1 MRRRDL
7 PARERTVVI
16 AQPSTRFQRFLL
28 PGFAFKA
35 VVIGGGYATGRE
47 LAEFFLPSGPW
58 GGLAAMLLA
67 MVIWSVVCVA
77 TFLFARATA
86 SRDYLSFFHALL
98 GRGWI
103 VFEIAYVLFV
113 VLILAVFGAAA
124 GAIGA
129 AMFGLP
135 TLAGTLA
142 LMIAIAGFVAFGNTS
157 VERLF
162 KYVSFLL
169 YGVYVL
175 FVLFALAT
183 FPERIA
189 AGFAA
194 DAPTTGFMES
204 GWLQGGLT
212 YASYNIIGAVVIL
225 PVARHLTS
233 DRDAVIAGVIA
244 GPLAMLPALL
254 FFVCMVA
261 FYPAIANETLPS
273 DFLLQQLG
281 RPWFHLLFQ
290 LMIFCAL
297 LESGTGAVHAIN
309 ERIAKAWR
317 AARGTDLARRARL
330 AIALGLLIVCMLLA
344 DRFGLVALIA
354 KGYRA
359 LAVIFLVVYVLPL
372 LTIGVMRLG
381 RERRPKA
388 ERLNHEEHEGHE
400 ERKSQVV

>member
-1 MRRRDL
+1 MTAAITTT
-7 PARERTVVI
+7 PTW
-16 AQPSTRFQRFLL
+16 FQRFLL

-58 GGLAAMLLA
+58 GGIAAMLLA
-67 MVIWSVVCVA
+67 MVIWSLVSVT
-77 TFLFARATA
+77 TFLFARASGA
-86 SRDYLSFFHALL
+86 RDYLSFFHALL

-129 AMFGLP
+129 AMFALP
-135 TLAGTLA
+135 KIVGTLA
-142 LMIAIAGFVAFGNTS
+142 LMTGIAGFVMFGNTS

-175 FVLFALAT
+175 FMLLAFT
-183 FPERIA
+183 HFGDRII
-189 AGFAA
+189 AGFALEVPA
-194 DAPTTGFMES
+194 TDWA
-204 GWLQGGLT
+204 LGGLT
-212 YASYNIIGAVVIL
+212 YASYNIIGAIVIL
-225 PVARHLTS
+225 PVVRHLTS
-233 DRDAVIAGVIA
+233 DRDAVVAGLIA

-254 FFVCMVA
+254 FFTCMVA
-261 FYPAIANETLPS
+261 FYPAIGNETLPS
-273 DFLLQQLG
+273 DFMLQRLDQPL
-281 RPWFHLLFQ
+281 FHLLFQ

-309 ERIAKAWR
+309 ERVAKAWH
-317 AARGTDLARRARL
+317 AARGEMLTSRARL
-330 AIALGLLIVCMLLA
+330 LIALALLVCCMLLA

-359 LAVIFLVVYVLPL
+359 LAAIFLVIYVVPL
-372 LTIGVMRLG
+372 MTLGVARLW
-381 RERRPKA
+381 RRRA
-388 ERLNHEEHEGHE
+388 
-400 ERKSQVV
+400 VVA